1 VAEAGIMSEQD
12 IRATLAQA
20 MNAENRRRQVASDSP
35 GLGALLPLP
44 QPPSG
49 PGVGISDMDLPVTGE
64 GYSTTAPA
72 GGAQTASYGPERPV
86 YADDLVGGVGFQ
98 GGFSEPAIESFRFSV
113 SPGLVTPA
121 APPAQA
127 RPGLLSR
134 LRGWLRRH

>member
-1 VAEAGIMSEQD
+1 VAEAADMSEAD

-20 MNAENRRRQVASDSP
+20 MAAENRRRQVASDSP
-35 GLGALLPLP
+35 GLGTLLPTP

-49 PGVGISDMDLPVTGE
+49 PGVGISDVDPPVVGE
-64 GYSTTAPA
+64 GYSVTAPA
-72 GGAQTASYGPERPV
+72 GGAQTTSYGPARPV

-98 GGFSEPAIESFRFSV
+98 GGFSEPVIESFRFSV
-113 SPGLVTPA
+113 SPGLVT
-121 APPAQA
+121 PPAQA